1 MISLITRTA
10 FGALAAFVLAGAAQA
25 ADGEVAADEQSS
37 LLPPWE
43 TEAEGTNPSGR
54 DCAGSLCNTPA
65 LAPFFKALEQAGSRR
80 VHILQIGDSHTA
92 GDLITQGWRAPMQSR
107 FGNGGRGVLAAGR
120 PYRNFLSFGVTV
132 TADSAWRT
140 NGTFGNKWQDYGPAI
155 GLSSYTHT
163 ARSPGAWLSL
173 TADTPQDNFDEAMLC
188 GLTGPFM
195 GAVAVQFGGRDYE
208 ADFNEGT
215 DGARCFQFETPWPT
229 HTISIVTRDD
239 RPVSL
244 TSFAALNRTGV
255 ALSNLGV
262 SGSQLL
268 HFAKT
273 NDTVLRAELAAYRP
287 DLIVFAYGTN
297 EGFAG
302 EKDLIAYRALVADQI
317 ARIRRLSGW
326 QVPVMLIG
334 PPDALTV
341 RSHIAYSGQTPPVSC
356 TDRLLTPG
364 LLLDVRT
371 IQQQVAR
378 ENGAAFW
385 DWLGAMGGFCSALQW
400 RGQGDMAS
408 DYVHFTKTGSPRIG
422 QMIHADMDRARI
434 DYNLNR

>member
-1 MISLITRTA
+1 MFSSILRA
-10 FGALAAFVLAGAAQA
+10 VYAAVAALTLASGVLA
-25 ADGEVAADEQSS
+25 ADGVPVAQQAS
-37 LLPPWE
+37 LLPWE
-43 TEAEGTNPSGR
+43 TGAPNARQYGG
-54 DCAGSLCNTPA
+54 DCVGSLCNTAA
-65 LAPFFKALEQAGSRR
+65 LAPFFNALEQAGSRR

-163 ARSPGAWLSL
+163 ARLSGAWLSL

-188 GLTGPFM
+188 GITGPYM
-195 GAVAVQFGGRDYE
+195 GSVAVQFGGL
-208 ADFNEGT
+208 DFLVDFASRP
-215 DGARCFQFETPWPT
+215 DGAACFQLKSMGFADRLA
-229 HTISIVTRDD
+229 ISTRDD
-239 RPVSL
+239 KQVSL
-244 TSFAALNRTGV
+244 TSFAVFSSTGV
-255 ALSNLGV
+255 VLTNLGV

-273 NDTVLRAELAAYRP
+273 SDRVVEQELAAYRP
-287 DLIVFAYGTN
+287 DLVVFAYGTN

-302 EKDLIAYRALVADQI
+302 EKDLIAYRALVANQI
-317 ARIRRLSGW
+317 ARIRRLAGW
-326 QVPVMLIG
+326 QVPILLIG

-341 RSHIAYSGQTPPVSC
+341 RRNIAYSGQTPPASC
-356 TDRLLTPG
+356 TDKLLTPG
-364 LLLDVRT
+364 LLLDVRS

-378 ENGAAFW
+378 ENGAAYW
-385 DWLGAMGGFCSALQW
+385 DWLGAMGGVCSAIQW
-400 RGQGDMAS
+400 RGLGDMTG
-408 DYVHFTKTGSPRIG
+408 DYVHFTKTGSSRIG
-422 QMIHADMDRARI
+422 QLFYNDLDRARI
-434 DYNLNR
+434 AYNLNR